1 MAVLGDMSTVSL
13 FNVLGL
19 FKSEEQKKKEY
30 EDNIATNVAAMEVQN
45 RANEG
50 TAYSND
56 PRFQTPTG
64 PAAVNPV
71 PVETALG
78 PNDKVYVGLGG
89 IVYPGESSIYP
100 NYTVDTLPENIK
112 EMQRIRYER
121 NLAAPNIMNMKPT
134 LANIN
139 STTKTP
145 NQVLLETK
153 AKPFS
158 PQQQIDLAAAE
169 TLVKTPNVLQ
179 SQLQKGIGSA
189 YNLDTGKA
197 ATTAATA
204 TGGMDYMN
212 LLKILGMVNSGSQT
226 QSNVK
231 PAITPGITPAVAGTK
246 IQDEDLYARY
256 RR

>member
-1 MAVLGDMSTVSL
+1 MSILGDFSSVIP
-13 FNVLGL
+13 FNL
-19 FKSEEQKKKEY
+19 FKTDEQKKKEY

-45 RANEG
+45 RINRDS
-50 TAYSND
+50 AYSND

-89 IVYPGESSIYP
+89 IVYPGESSVYP
-100 NYTVDTLPENIK
+100 NYTVDTLPE

-121 NLAAPNIMNMKPT
+121 SLAAPNIMNMKPT

-139 STTKTP
+139 PTTKTP

-169 TLVKTPNVLQ
+169 ALVKNPNVLQ

-197 ATTAATA
+197 ETAATTAT

-212 LLKILGMVNSGSQT
+212 LLKILAMVQGGGGGST
-226 QSNVK
+226 TSTPK
-231 PAITPGITPAVAGTK
+231 ITPGITPAVAGAK

>member
-1 MAVLGDMSTVSL
+1 MSILGDFSSVIP
-13 FNVLGL
+13 FNL
-19 FKSEEQKKKEY
+19 FKTDEQKKKEY

-45 RANEG
+45 RANKG

-169 TLVKTPNVLQ
+169 ALVKNPNVLQ

-189 YNLDTGKA
+189 YNLGTGKA
-197 ATTAATA
+197 ATTA

-231 PAITPGITPAVAGTK
+231 PAITPGITPAVAGAK
-246 IQDEDLYARY
+246 IEDEDLYARY